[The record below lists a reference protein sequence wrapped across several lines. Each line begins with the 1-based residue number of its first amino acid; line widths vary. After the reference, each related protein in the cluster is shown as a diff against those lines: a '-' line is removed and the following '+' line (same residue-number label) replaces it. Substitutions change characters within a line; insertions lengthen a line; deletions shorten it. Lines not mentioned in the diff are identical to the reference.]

1 MQLCDR
7 YGRRPSRV
15 VGVFFLLIGRSFIFM
30 KAMSKIKL
38 NTFVRLSKIRK
49 RKTIS
54 HELLH
59 AFIWIV
65 RKYFLFLHKWG
76 HHIILTEMNFC
87 LVNVYLKYKIF
98 RNKYIA
104 DTGRMV
110 HLCVW
115 HLHLYEFCLSLSL
128 SSLSVFHH
136 KWSYCYGFYE
146 IEMTINF
153 V

>member
-59 AFIWIV
+59 AFI
-65 RKYFLFLHKWG
+65 
-76 HHIILTEMNFC
+76 
-87 LVNVYLKYKIF
+87 
-98 RNKYIA
+98 
-104 DTGRMV
+104 
-110 HLCVW
+110 
-115 HLHLYEFCLSLSL
+115 
-128 SSLSVFHH
+128 
-136 KWSYCYGFYE
+136 
-146 IEMTINF
+146 
-153 V
+153 